1 MSENGHV
8 EEAAERTGCSP
19 RKIKVD
25 PGNSTPLAFKRKV
38 VSDGDAPS
46 SFTLS
51 YKEMLHM
58 FKNLNSMYTGSDD
71 FKIQASCHL
80 FCVLSA
86 PIGLRLWRHI
96 RQESA
101 KGKGVIINPFLKHSV
116 SSTHGVPLGGIGS
129 GIIGRS
135 MSGKFQRW
143 QLFPQICEDKPV
155 FATQFSVFVSR
166 PIGEKYS
173 TVLCTGNPELSK
185 EGASSGMESWD
196 WNLSGHKTTYHAL
209 FPRSWTVYDG
219 EADPVLKIVCR
230 QLSPII
236 PHNYKESSYPVSVFT
251 YTIYNSGDTEADV
264 SLLFTWAVRLLI
276 YKKYLLHEVS
286 LYLEEKDQVGS
297 VWFGKK

>member
-58 FKNLNSMYTGSDD
+58 
-71 FKIQASCHL
+71 
-80 FCVLSA
+80 
-86 PIGLRLWRHI
+86 
-96 RQESA
+96 
-101 KGKGVIINPFLKHSV
+101 GVIINPFLKHSV

-264 SLLFTWAVRLLI
+264 TLLFTWAVRLLI

-286 LYLEEKDQVGS
+286 LYLEEKDQQWRLNS
-297 VWFGKK
+297 LSISRDASFKVWVM